1 MSLQSQSSSKNWL
14 IILFSAS
21 ALVTI
26 SLGIRQSM
34 GLFLG
39 PVTLDL
45 GSGRELFSFGIA
57 IQNLLWGVSS
67 PLFGMMADRIGGWKV
82 ASLGGLLYA
91 LGLIIMSGL
100 VTPEGMI
107 LGNFMIGLGLGSAGM
122 AVALGAVS
130 RAVPDHRRS
139 LALGL
144 VTSLGSFGQFAMVP
158 VTQVLI
164 LDFGWQAAMLALS
177 VVGASMI
184 AIGYGL
190 REANSTT
197 TQVAESSLGATLK
210 HAFSSRD
217 YILLTA
223 GFFVCG
229 LHLVFI
235 TTHLPIYLRDN
246 NVDPSI
252 ASWALSLVGLFNI
265 AGALFFGWIGGV
277 TSKKVPLA
285 LIYLARTLIIA
296 AFISLPVTG
305 TSALVFGAAMGFFWL
320 GTIPLTSGLIVTF
333 FGPRYLATLYG
344 FVFLSH
350 QLGSFMGAWLGGRL
364 YDVFGNY
371 DLMWS
376 LNLGAGLLA
385 FILHMVIREKPIT
398 MQQTAIEKG

>member
-1 MSLQSQSSSKNWL
+1 MTGASPNSKWL
-14 IILFSAS
+14 IVLFSAS

-34 GLFLG
+34 GLFLEPISLEMG
-39 PVTLDL
+39 T
-45 GSGRELFSFGIA
+45 GREVFSLAIA
-57 IQNLLWGVSS
+57 VQNLLWGLSS
-67 PLFGMMADRIGGWKV
+67 PLFGMMADRIGGWRV
-82 ASLGGLLYA
+82 ASLGGILYA
-91 LGLIIMSGL
+91 AGLLVMTGL
-100 VTPEGMI
+100 VTPSGML

-130 RAVPDHRRS
+130 RSVPDKRRP
-139 LALGL
+139 LALGM
-144 VTSLGSFGQFAMVP
+144 VTSLGSFGQFALVP
-158 VTQVLI
+158 ITQIVI
-164 LDFGWQAAMLALS
+164 LDFGWQAAMLAS
-177 VVGASMI
+177 SFIAAAMI

-190 REANSTT
+190 KSADDATASM
-197 TQVAESSLGATLK
+197 VAEATLGRTVK
-210 HAFSSRD
+210 RAFGSRD

-235 TTHLPIYLRDN
+235 ATHLPVYLQDN
-246 NVDPSI
+246 DIDPAI

-277 TSKKVPLA
+277 TSKRIPLA

-296 AFISLPVTG
+296 AFITYPVTPA
-305 TSALVFGAAMGFFWL
+305 SALVFGAAMGFLWL

-350 QLGSFMGAWLGGRL
+350 QLGSFFGAWLGGRL
-364 YDVFGNY
+364 YDTFGNY

-376 LNLGAGLLA
+376 LNLVAGLLA
-385 FILHMVIREKPIT
+385 FILHMVIRERPVPMGT
-398 MQQTAIEKG
+398 PARA

>member
-1 MSLQSQSSSKNWL
+1 MNNRWL
-14 IILFSAS
+14 VVLFSAS

-26 SLGIRQSM
+26 SLGIRQGM

-39 PVTLDL
+39 PVSLDL
-45 GSGRELFSFGIA
+45 GTGRELFSFAIA
-57 IQNLLWGVSS
+57 IQNILWGLSS
-67 PLFGMMADRIGGWKV
+67 PFFGMLADRIGGWKV

-91 LGLIIMSGL
+91 VGLLTMAGIVS
-100 VTPEGMI
+100 PEGM
-107 LGNFMIGLGLGSAGM
+107 LVGNFFVGLGLGSAGM

-130 RAVPDHRRS
+130 RSVPAKKRP
-139 LALGL
+139 LALGI
-144 VTSLGSFGQFAMVP
+144 VTSLGSFGQFALVP
-158 VTQVLI
+158 ITQIII
-164 LDFGWQAAMLALS
+164 LGYGWQTAMVGLS
-177 VVGASMI
+177 MVGALMI
-184 AIGYGL
+184 AIGFGL
-190 REANSTT
+190 RSADSTT
-197 TQVAESSLGATLK
+197 QDVAEASLGKTLS
-210 HAFSSRD
+210 HAFQSRD

-235 TTHLPIYLRDN
+235 TTHLPIYLKDN
-246 NVDPSI
+246 AVDPAI
-252 ASWALSLVGLFNI
+252 ASWALSLIGLFNI

-277 TSKKVPLA
+277 TAKKVPLA

-296 AFISLPVTG
+296 AFIYLPVTA

-364 YDVFGNY
+364 YDVLGNY
-371 DLMWS
+371 DVMWAI
-376 LNLGAGLLA
+376 NLFAGLLA
-385 FILHMVIREKPIT
+385 FILHMIIREKPIP
-398 MQQTAIEKG
+398 MKAQPAE

>member
-1 MSLQSQSSSKNWL
+1 MNNRWL
-14 IILFSAS
+14 IILLSAS

-39 PVTLDL
+39 PVSLEMGT
-45 GSGRELFSFGIA
+45 GREVFSFAIA
-57 IQNLLWGVSS
+57 IQNLLWGLSS
-67 PLFGMMADRIGGWKV
+67 PLFGLMADKIGSWRV
-82 ASLGGLLYA
+82 ASLGGILYA
-91 LGLIIMSGL
+91 FGLALMTGY
-100 VTPEGMI
+100 VTPAGVV

-130 RAVPDHRRS
+130 RSVSDARRP
-139 LALGL
+139 LALGI
-144 VTSLGSFGQFAMVP
+144 VTSIGSFGQFALVP
-158 VTQVLI
+158 VTQILI
-164 LDFGWQAAMLALS
+164 LDFGWQAAMLTMSMIA
-177 VVGASMI
+177 AMMI

-190 REANSTT
+190 RGADDSNSAM
-197 TQVAESSLGATLK
+197 VAEATIGRTIR
-210 HAFSSRD
+210 HAFGSRD

-235 TTHLPIYLRDN
+235 ATHLPIYLRDN

-265 AGALFFGWIGGV
+265 VGALFFGWIGGV
-277 TSKKVPLA
+277 TSKKIPLA

-296 AFISLPVTG
+296 VFISLPVTG
-305 TSALVFGAAMGFFWL
+305 TSALIFGAAMGFVWL

-350 QLGSFMGAWLGGRL
+350 QVGSFMGAWLGGRL
-364 YDVFGNY
+364 YDLFGNY
-371 DLMWS
+371 EIMWAI
-376 LNLGAGLLA
+376 NLIAGLTA
-385 FILHMVIREKPIT
+385 FVLHIVIREKPLP
-398 MQQTAIEKG
+398 MKAQTQS

>member
-1 MSLQSQSSSKNWL
+1 MQKNWL
-14 IILFSAS
+14 IVLFSAS

-34 GLFLG
+34 GLFLE
-39 PVTLDL
+39 PVSLEMGT
-45 GSGRELFSFGIA
+45 GREVFSLAIA
-57 IQNLLWGVSS
+57 VQNLLWGLSS

-91 LGLIIMSGL
+91 AGLLIMTGL
-100 VTPEGMI
+100 VSPSGML

-130 RAVPDHRRS
+130 RSVPDERRP
-139 LALGL
+139 LALGM
-144 VTSLGSFGQFAMVP
+144 VTSLGSFGQFALVP
-158 VTQVLI
+158 ITQIVI
-164 LDFGWQAAMLALS
+164 LDFGWQAAMLAS
-177 VVGASMI
+177 SFIAATMI

-190 REANSTT
+190 KSADDSTT
-197 TQVAESSLGATLK
+197 GMVVEASLGRTVQKALV
-210 HAFSSRD
+210 SRD

-235 TTHLPIYLRDN
+235 ATHLPVYLQDN
-246 NVDPSI
+246 NIDPGI

-277 TSKKVPLA
+277 MNKRVPLA

-296 AFISLPVTG
+296 AFITLPVSPA
-305 TSALVFGAAMGFFWL
+305 SALVFGAAMGFVWL

-350 QLGSFMGAWLGGRL
+350 QIGSFVGAWLGGRL
-364 YDVFGNY
+364 YDVFGDY
-371 DLMWS
+371 DLMWGI
-376 LNLGAGLLA
+376 NLVAGLVA
-385 FILHMVIREKPIT
+385 FILHMVIRERPIPIGKS
-398 MQQTAIEKG
+398 APA

>member
-1 MSLQSQSSSKNWL
+1 MTAKTPSPSKNWL

-39 PVTLDL
+39 PITLDL

-67 PLFGMMADRIGGWKV
+67 PIFGMMADRIGGWRV

-91 LGLIIMSGL
+91 IGLIIMSGL
-100 VTPEGMI
+100 VTPTGMI

-158 VTQVLI
+158 VTQILI

-184 AIGYGL
+184 AIGFGL
-190 REANSTT
+190 KDSKSTT
-197 TQVAESSLGATLK
+197 AQVAESSLGATLK
-210 HAFSSRD
+210 HAFKSRD

-277 TSKKVPLA
+277 TAKKVPLA

-305 TSALVFGAAMGFFWL
+305 TSALIFGAAMGFFWL

-350 QLGSFMGAWLGGRL
+350 QVGSFMGAWLGGRL
-364 YDVFGNY
+364 YDIFGNY
-371 DLMWS
+371 DIMWS

-385 FILHMVIREKPIT
+385 FILHMIIRERPIPMENLS
-398 MQQTAIEKG
+398 MQKG

>member
-1 MSLQSQSSSKNWL
+1 MNNRWL
-14 IILFSAS
+14 VVLFSAS

-26 SLGIRQSM
+26 SLGIRQGM

-39 PVTLDL
+39 PVSLDL
-45 GSGRELFSFGIA
+45 GTGRELFSFAIA
-57 IQNLLWGVSS
+57 IQNILWGLSS
-67 PLFGMMADRIGGWKV
+67 PFFGMLADRIGGWKV

-91 LGLIIMSGL
+91 VGLLTMAGIVS
-100 VTPEGMI
+100 PEGM
-107 LGNFMIGLGLGSAGM
+107 LVGNFFVGLGLGSAGM

-130 RAVPDHRRS
+130 RSVPAEKRP
-139 LALGL
+139 LALGI
-144 VTSLGSFGQFAMVP
+144 VTSLGSFGQFALVP
-158 VTQVLI
+158 ITQIII
-164 LDFGWQAAMLALS
+164 LGYGWQTAMVGLS
-177 VVGASMI
+177 MVGALMI
-184 AIGYGL
+184 AIGFGL
-190 REANSTT
+190 RSADSTT
-197 TQVAESSLGATLK
+197 QDVAEASLGKTLS
-210 HAFSSRD
+210 HAFQSRD

-235 TTHLPIYLRDN
+235 TTHLPIYLKDN
-246 NVDPSI
+246 AVDPAI
-252 ASWALSLVGLFNI
+252 ASWALSLIGLFNI

-277 TSKKVPLA
+277 TAKKVPLA

-296 AFISLPVTG
+296 AFIYLPVTA

-364 YDVFGNY
+364 YDVLGNY
-371 DLMWS
+371 DVMWAI
-376 LNLGAGLLA
+376 NLFAGLLA
-385 FILHMVIREKPIT
+385 FILHMIIREKPIP
-398 MQQTAIEKG
+398 MKAQPAE

>member
-1 MSLQSQSSSKNWL
+1 MPSLTASSSKNWL

-45 GSGRELFSFGIA
+45 GTGRELFSFAIA
-57 IQNLLWGVSS
+57 IQNLLWGLSS
-67 PLFGMMADRIGGWKV
+67 PLFGMMADRIGGWRV

-100 VTPEGMI
+100 VTPTGML
-107 LGNFMIGLGLGSAGM
+107 LGNFMVGLGLGSAGM

-130 RAVPDHRRS
+130 QAVPDHRRS
-139 LALGL
+139 LALGM

-158 VTQVLI
+158 VTQILI
-164 LDFGWQAAMLALS
+164 LDFGWQATMLALS
-177 VVGASMI
+177 VVAASMI
-184 AIGYGL
+184 AIGLGL
-190 REANSTT
+190 RDAKATT
-197 TQVAESSLGATLK
+197 AQVVEFSLRATLK
-210 HAFSSRD
+210 QAFRSRD
-217 YILLTA
+217 YILLTT

-235 TTHLPIYLRDN
+235 TTHLPIYLRDHSI
-246 NVDPSI
+246 DPNI
-252 ASWALSLVGLFNI
+252 ASWALSLIGLFNI

-277 TSKKVPLA
+277 TSKKTPLA
-285 LIYLARTLIIA
+285 LIYLARTLIIT
-296 AFISLPVTG
+296 AFITLPVSG
-305 TSALVFGAAMGFFWL
+305 ASALVFGAAMGFFWL

-350 QLGSFMGAWLGGRL
+350 QVGSFTGAWLGGRL
-364 YDVFGNY
+364 YDLLGNY
-371 DLMWS
+371 DLMWAI
-376 LNLGAGLLA
+376 NLGAGLLA
-385 FILHMVIREKPIT
+385 FILHMVIREKPIEIKG
-398 MQQTAIEKG
+398 AIPQKG

>member
-1 MSLQSQSSSKNWL
+1 MNNRALV
-14 IILFSAS
+14 ILLSAS

-39 PVTLDL
+39 PVSLEMGT
-45 GSGRELFSFGIA
+45 GREVFSFAIA
-57 IQNLLWGVSS
+57 IQNLLWGLSS
-67 PLFGMMADRIGGWKV
+67 PLFGMMADKIGGWRV
-82 ASLGGLLYA
+82 ASLGGILYA
-91 LGLIIMSGL
+91 GGLALMTGI
-100 VTPEGMI
+100 VTPAGMV

-130 RAVPDHRRS
+130 RSVSDSRRPF
-139 LALGL
+139 ALGI
-144 VTSLGSFGQFAMVP
+144 VTSLGSFGQFALVP
-158 VTQVLI
+158 VTQILI
-164 LDFGWQAAMLALS
+164 LDFGWQAAMLSMSMVA
-177 VVGASMI
+177 AMMI
-184 AIGYGL
+184 AIGFGL
-190 REANSTT
+190 RSADESNTSM
-197 TQVAESSLGATLK
+197 VAEATIGQTIR

-235 TTHLPIYLRDN
+235 ATHLPIYLRDN
-246 NVDPSI
+246 NVDPSV

-277 TSKKVPLA
+277 TSKKIPLA
-285 LIYLARTLIIA
+285 LIYLARSAIMAI
-296 AFISLPVTG
+296 FISLPVTA
-305 TSALVFGAAMGFFWL
+305 TSALIFGAAMGFVWL

-350 QLGSFMGAWLGGRL
+350 QIGSFMGAWLGGRL
-364 YDVFGNY
+364 YDLFGNY
-371 DLMWS
+371 EIMWAI
-376 LNLGAGLLA
+376 NLIAGLTA
-385 FILHMVIREKPIT
+385 FILHIVIREKPLP
-398 MQQTAIEKG
+398 MKAPA

>member
-1 MSLQSQSSSKNWL
+1 MNNRALV
-14 IILFSAS
+14 ILLSAS

-39 PVTLDL
+39 PVSLEMGT
-45 GSGRELFSFGIA
+45 GREVFSFAIA
-57 IQNLLWGVSS
+57 IQNLLWGLSS
-67 PLFGMMADRIGGWKV
+67 PLFGMMADKIGGWRV
-82 ASLGGLLYA
+82 ASLGGILYA
-91 LGLIIMSGL
+91 GGLALMTGI
-100 VTPEGMI
+100 VTPAGMV

-130 RAVPDHRRS
+130 RSVSDSRRPF
-139 LALGL
+139 ALGI
-144 VTSLGSFGQFAMVP
+144 VTSLGSFGQFALVP
-158 VTQVLI
+158 VTQILI
-164 LDFGWQAAMLALS
+164 LDFGWQAAMLSMSMVA
-177 VVGASMI
+177 AMMI
-184 AIGYGL
+184 AIGFGL
-190 REANSTT
+190 RSADDSNTSM
-197 TQVAESSLGATLK
+197 VAEATIGQTIR

-235 TTHLPIYLRDN
+235 ATHLPIYLRDN
-246 NVDPSI
+246 NVDPSV

-277 TSKKVPLA
+277 TSKKIPLA
-285 LIYLARTLIIA
+285 LIYLARSAIMAI
-296 AFISLPVTG
+296 FISLPVTA
-305 TSALVFGAAMGFFWL
+305 TSALIFGAAMGFVWL

-350 QLGSFMGAWLGGRL
+350 QIGSFMGAWLGGRL
-364 YDVFGNY
+364 YDLFGNY
-371 DLMWS
+371 EIMWAI
-376 LNLGAGLLA
+376 NLIAGLTA
-385 FILHMVIREKPIT
+385 FILHIVIREKPLP
-398 MQQTAIEKG
+398 MKAPA

>member
-1 MSLQSQSSSKNWL
+1 MNSRWL
-14 IILFSAS
+14 VILFSAS

-39 PVTLDL
+39 PISTDL
-45 GSGRELFSFGIA
+45 GTGRELFSFAVA

-67 PLFGMMADRIGGWKV
+67 PFFGMMADRIGGWKV

-91 LGLIIMSGL
+91 LGLLIMSGI
-100 VTPEGMI
+100 VTPEGM
-107 LGNFMIGLGLGSAGM
+107 LVGNFLVGVGLGSAGM

-130 RAVPDHRRS
+130 RSVPDSRRP
-139 LALGL
+139 LALGV
-144 VTSLGSFGQFAMVP
+144 VTSLGSFGQFALVP
-158 VTQVLI
+158 ITQLLI
-164 LDFGWQAAMLALS
+164 LDYGWQMAMLSMS
-177 VVGASMI
+177 VVAASMI
-184 AIGYGL
+184 AIGFGL
-190 REANSTT
+190 RGAEATT
-197 TQVAESSLGATLK
+197 AQVAEASLGKTIR
-210 HAFSSRD
+210 HAFTSRD

-235 TTHLPIYLRDN
+235 TTHLPVYLRDN
-246 NVDPSI
+246 NIDPAI
-252 ASWALSLVGLFNI
+252 GSWALSLIGLFNI

-277 TSKKVPLA
+277 TSKRVPLA

-296 AFISLPVTG
+296 AFITAPVSG
-305 TSALVFGAAMGFFWL
+305 TSALIFGAAMGFVWL

-350 QLGSFMGAWLGGRL
+350 QLGSFLGAWLGGRL
-364 YDVFGNY
+364 YDTFGNY
-371 DLMWS
+371 DLMWAI
-376 LNLGAGLLA
+376 NLGAGLAA
-385 FILHMVIREKPIT
+385 FILHMLIREKPIPMT
-398 MQQTAIEKG
+398 DARQAA

>member
-1 MSLQSQSSSKNWL
+1 MNNRWL

-39 PVTLDL
+39 PVSLEMGT
-45 GSGRELFSFGIA
+45 GREVFSFAIA
-57 IQNLLWGVSS
+57 IQNLLWGLSS
-67 PLFGMMADRIGGWKV
+67 PFFGMLADKIGGWRV
-82 ASLGGLLYA
+82 ASIGGILYAGGLA
-91 LGLIIMSGL
+91 IMTGL
-100 VTPEGMI
+100 VTPAGVV

-130 RAVPDHRRS
+130 RSVSDARRP
-139 LALGL
+139 LALGI
-144 VTSLGSFGQFAMVP
+144 VTSLGSFGQFALVP
-158 VTQVLI
+158 LTQIMI
-164 LDFGWQAAMLALS
+164 LDFGWQAAMLSMSMIA
-177 VVGASMI
+177 AMMI

-190 REANSTT
+190 RGADDSNTAM
-197 TQVAESSLGATLK
+197 VAEATIGRTIR

-217 YILLTA
+217 YILLTM

-235 TTHLPIYLRDN
+235 ATHLPIYLRDH

-277 TSKKVPLA
+277 TSKKIPLA

-296 AFISLPVTG
+296 VFISLPVSG
-305 TSALVFGAAMGFFWL
+305 TSALIFGAAMGFVWL

-364 YDVFGNY
+364 YDLYGNY
-371 DLMWS
+371 EIMWVI
-376 LNLGAGLLA
+376 NLIAGLAA
-385 FILHMVIREKPIT
+385 FILHILIREKPLP
-398 MQQTAIEKG
+398 MAAPARP

>member
-1 MSLQSQSSSKNWL
+1 MNNRALV
-14 IILFSAS
+14 ILLSAS

-39 PVTLDL
+39 PVSLEMGT
-45 GSGRELFSFGIA
+45 GREVFSFAIA
-57 IQNLLWGVSS
+57 IQNLLWGLSS
-67 PLFGMMADRIGGWKV
+67 PLFGMMADKIGGWRV
-82 ASLGGLLYA
+82 ASLGGILYA
-91 LGLIIMSGL
+91 GGLALMTGI
-100 VTPEGMI
+100 VTPAGMV

-130 RAVPDHRRS
+130 RSVSDSRRPF
-139 LALGL
+139 ALGI
-144 VTSLGSFGQFAMVP
+144 VTSLGSFGQFALVP
-158 VTQVLI
+158 VTQILI
-164 LDFGWQAAMLALS
+164 LDFGWQAAMLS
-177 VVGASMI
+177 MSMI
-184 AIGYGL
+184 AAMMIAVGYGL
-190 REANSTT
+190 RGAEDSNSAM
-197 TQVAESSLGATLK
+197 VAEATIGRTIR

-235 TTHLPIYLRDN
+235 ATHLPIYLRDN
-246 NVDPSI
+246 NVDPSV

-277 TSKKVPLA
+277 TSKKIPLA
-285 LIYLARTLIIA
+285 LIYLARTVIIA
-296 AFISLPVTG
+296 TFITLPVTE
-305 TSALVFGAAMGFFWL
+305 TSALIFGAAMGFVWL

-350 QLGSFMGAWLGGRL
+350 QVGSFMGAWLGGRL
-364 YDVFGNY
+364 YDLFGNY
-371 DLMWS
+371 EIMWAI
-376 LNLGAGLLA
+376 NLIAGLTA
-385 FILHMVIREKPIT
+385 FILHIVIREKPLP
-398 MQQTAIEKG
+398 MKAPA